1 MSGRT
6 AWGSMIEM
14 RAWGGPVL
22 CLCRAD
28 GGQGV
33 TVSEVRVCAGDGCGE
48 ASESGSENANTSVI
62 VIVSMNMSV
71 TVMIGIW
78 TSETRNTTIGIETV
92 IEIPIEIGSV
102 GCTTLALLGDLAV
115 LGTHGT
121 YLDDR
126 DDPESERD
134 ELRDRRCL
142 RRAERDREREAERE
156 RERLSYNSSQSVVGK
171 EAGQT

>member
-1 MSGRT
+1 M
-6 AWGSMIEM
+6 
-14 RAWGGPVL
+14 L

-28 GGQGV
+28 GEQGV
-33 TVSEVRVCAGDGCGE
+33 TVSEVRVCVADGCDE
-48 ASESGSENANTSVI
+48 ACESESENGNESANTSGS

-71 TVMIGIW
+71 IVMIGIW

-92 IEIPIEIGSV
+92 IEIRIEIGSG
-102 GCTTLALLGDLAV
+102 GCTTTLALLGAV
-115 LGTHGT
+115 MMLGTHGT